1 MSNKKDIKIKH
12 LYFDLEIQEI
22 ILTPTNL
29 SFPIFCLRGK
39 VMDDT
44 SLVHKA
50 KEGDVRAFD
59 ELVKRHYQGLYQV
72 AWRYVGDHGGSDE
85 VVQETF
91 IKAFRSLPQFRGE
104 SSFKSWVYR
113 IAINTAKNLLRS
125 RGQRDTVDHDDV
137 VLAFSER
144 NFSNLE
150 DGQTTELLKKA
161 VDALPPRQ
169 KQVLELRVYDDL
181 SFKEIADALECPFDT
196 AKANYRHAIQNLK
209 KLLESSRSDDLKE
222 LLLAWEDPTHETQ

>member
-1 MSNKKDIKIKH
+1 
-12 LYFDLEIQEI
+12 
-22 ILTPTNL
+22 
-29 SFPIFCLRGK
+29 
-39 VMDDT
+39 MDDA
-44 SLVHKA
+44 SLVLKA
-50 KEGDVRAFD
+50 KEGDVKAFD

-72 AWRYVGDHGGSDE
+72 AWRFVSDHGGADE

-125 RGQRDTVDHDDV
+125 RGARETVSHEDV
-137 VLAFSER
+137 VLAFSDAS
-144 NFSNLE
+144 FSNME
-150 DGQTTELLKKA
+150 DQQTTGLLKKA
-161 VDALPPRQ
+161 VEALPPRQ
-169 KQVLELRVYDDL
+169 RQVLELRVYDDL
-181 SFKEIADALECPFDT
+181 SFKEIAEVLECPFDT

-222 LLLAWEDPTHETQ
+222 LILAWEDPTHEST